1 MPPSMEDRF
10 QDILRSTAK
19 IEMFIEGR
27 SFEDFVS
34 DEMRYLATERLLGIA
49 CEAALKLPDSVKQS
63 APKTR
68 SPHERSDMR
77 DSSPAYRCAHAGYD
91 RLAISPNRSALA
103 SGRHFHPEIDEA
115 AERFGA

>member
-10 QDILRSTAK
+10 QDILRSTTK

-34 DEMRYLATERLLGIA
+34 DDMRYLATERLLGIA

-63 APKTR
+63 APHINWR
-68 SPHERSDMR
+68 EMNNFANLLRH
-77 DSSPAYRCAHAGYD
+77 GYHSTNFD
-91 RLAISPNRSALA
+91 KVWQIVQNDIPLLKSFVEQRIRE
-103 SGRHFHPEIDEA
+103 SGK
-115 AERFGA
+115 

>member
-1 MPPSMEDRF
+1 MPPTVEDRLS
-10 QDILRSTAK
+10 DIRASISQ
-19 IEMFIEGR
+19 IERITSNLTLEQF
-27 SFEDFVS
+27 
-34 DEMRYLATERLLGIA
+34 
-49 CEAALKLPDSVKQS
+49 ALDMVASICSMNGK
-63 APKTR
+63 AR

-77 DSSPAYRCAHAGYD
+77 EGSLGYRCAHAGYD

>member
-1 MPPSMEDRF
+1 MPPSIEDRF

-34 DEMRYLATERLLGIA
+34 DDMRYLATERLLGIA

-63 APKTR
+63 APHINWR
-68 SPHERSDMR
+68 EMNNFANLLRH
-77 DSSPAYRCAHAGYD
+77 AYHSTNFD
-91 RLAISPNRSALA
+91 RIWQIVQNDIPLLKSFVEQRIRE
-103 SGRHFHPEIDEA
+103 G
-115 AERFGA
+115 GK